1 MRRTTIALASMLV
14 LSTSAALA
22 GSDNKDEGNGGQ
34 WGGSPLGPRRNLM
47 TSGIN
52 PVYHPWMIY
61 GRGPVVSRAHRMYGG
76 SAYGYAGGAYASAA
90 RRGVHR
96 LGSPGTFGYGF
107 GTHEEEDPPGL
118 LPVPRR

>member
-1 MRRTTIALASMLV
+1 MRRTTIALASVLV

-34 WGGSPLGPRRNLM
+34 WGGSPLGPMRNLM

-61 GRGPVVSRAHRMYGG
+61 GRGPVASRAHRAYGSG
-76 SAYGYAGGAYASAA
+76 AYGYAGNAYASAA
-90 RRGVHR
+90 RPRVHR